1 MRTYK
6 MKTILCDIVK
16 KK

>member
-1 MRTYK
+1 